1 MDYSLKIKQK
11 TSNHN
16 LRKNMWEDVLRLY
29 KLLERTHLS
38 VADRDPRS
46 FSPATE
52 SAALHQVELAR
63 RPYMK

>member
-1 MDYSLKIKQK
+1 MDYGLKIKQ
-11 TSNHN
+11 TSNHR
-16 LRKNMWEDVLRLY
+16 LRKNIGCI
-29 KLLERTHLS
+29 KIIQAFTTHLS
-38 VADRDPRS
+38 AADRDPRS